1 MQYPLQTRLVWVI
14 AASLLGVAALVQQP
28 SPASEEHV
36 KAAIAQTLERFV
48 DAWNKHDAHAFAM
61 TFTED
66 ADFTNVQGVHARGRA
81 NVEAFHAPIFAST
94 FKDSHQ
100 TANIRSIRMLSPDI
114 ASVDVDWEMTGAKN
128 HDGTPRP
135 NRRGLLDWIMA
146 RQPDGTWLIEI
157 MHNTDLTDHP
167 APSNPK

>member
-1 MQYPLQTRLVWVI
+1 MEYPMQTRMVCLMV
-14 AASLLGVAALVQQP
+14 ASLLGVALFAHQSSTL
-28 SPASEEHV
+28 SEEPA
-36 KAAIAQTLERFV
+36 KAAIGQTLERFV

-66 ADFTNVQGVHARGRA
+66 ADFTNVQGIHARGRA

-94 FKDSHQ
+94 FKESHQ
-100 TANIRSIRMLSPDI
+100 TATIRSIRMLGPDT

-135 NRRGLLDWIMA
+135 NRKGLLDWIMA
-146 RQPDGTWLIEI
+146 KQPDGTWLIEI
-157 MHNTDLTDHP
+157 MHNTDLTNIP
-167 APSNPK
+167 QPGNPK